1 MKLSNKI
8 ISDFIETTSND
19 KSIKKETFI
28 QGYVVKDKNSGAY
41 LLHYHMHLLFFGI

>member
-28 QGYVVKDKNSGAY
+28 QGYVVKDKNSGLY
-41 LLHYHMHLLFFGI
+41 LGVRLFWKSK